1 MIAYKPGAFYHR
13 HIHSQATEALGKG
26 VIDHATYDRIVEAYP
41 NTLYTPNF
49 FVRLGLFLLALLAVA
64 CGTGLLMLMSAGG
77 EHAIRVMVVFAGLG
91 AFGALEGFI
100 RARSP
105 FRAGLDD
112 GLLYAGVCL
121 VYGGIV
127 FDVHGI
133 GPSLQCLILL
143 IITLVSC
150 IRYVDALM
158 GLVAYASLLGLI
170 YFNLVH
176 WGDTG
181 RALLP
186 FIMMIASLAPRPLL
200 NNLAK
205 RETTLPWRSCV
216 HLVQAST
223 LVAFYLAGNYYVVRE
238 ANALIS
244 GVPGPIP
251 LAWLWWTL
259 TILTPFL
266 YIAWGIRKKDSL
278 FLWVGMALV
287 TTAVFTF
294 RYYYHVLPAELAMV
308 IAGAVLI
315 VLAYILIRYLRIPRN
330 GFTSAPSDEP
340 HPLDTPL
347 VEGLIVAETF
357 QPQQPADAGL
367 QFGGGSGGGGG
378 AGGQY

>member
-13 HIHSQATEALGKG
+13 HIQSQANEALEKS
-26 VIDHATYDRIVEAYP
+26 VIDKAAYDRIAEAYP
-41 NTLYTPNF
+41 GILYTPNF
-49 FVRLGLFLLALLAVA
+49 FVRLGLFLLATLAVA
-64 CGTGLLMLMSAGG
+64 CGAGLLMLISSGG
-77 EHAIRVMVVFAGLG
+77 EYAIRVMAVFAGLCV
-91 AFGALEGFI
+91 FGALEMFI
-100 RARSP
+100 RSRSP

-112 GLLYAGVCL
+112 GLVYSAVCL
-121 VYGGIV
+121 VYFGIV
-127 FDVHGI
+127 IDAGGI
-133 GPSLQCLILL
+133 GPSLECLILL
-143 IITLVSC
+143 VITLVCC

-158 GLVAYASLLGLI
+158 GLVAYGAYLGFI
-170 YFNLVH
+170 YFIAVQ
-176 WGDTG
+176 WGATG

-200 NNLAK
+200 HRLAK
-205 RETTLPWRSCV
+205 REAALPWRLC
-216 HLVQAST
+216 LDILNAST
-223 LVAFYLAGNYYVVRE
+223 LLAFYLAGNYYVVRE

-259 TILTPFL
+259 TIVTPFV
-266 YIAWGIRKKDSL
+266 YIGWGIRKKDPL

-287 TTAVFTF
+287 TAAVFTF

-308 IAGAVLI
+308 IAGALLI
-315 VLAYILIRYLRIPRN
+315 ALAYILLRYLRIPRH
-330 GFTSAPSDEP
+330 GFTSAPADEP

-357 QPQQPADAGL
+357 QPQQPAESGF

-378 AGGQY
+378 AGGEY